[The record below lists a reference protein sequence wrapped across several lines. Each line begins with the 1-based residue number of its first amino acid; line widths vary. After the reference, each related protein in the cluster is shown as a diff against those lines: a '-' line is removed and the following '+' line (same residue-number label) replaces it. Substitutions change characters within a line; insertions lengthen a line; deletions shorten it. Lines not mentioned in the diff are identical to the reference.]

1 MKALALTAILSLGSS
16 IGVAE
21 SNNEDGPFILAE
33 NSWVCVTPEAYD
45 QAITEADKTDDIRG
59 LRKKFL
65 EDRLCMT
72 IDDEDIEDMMAP
84 FVLVTDRQDEK
95 IKVRFEVEFYKRIA
109 FLHRNFARVTFAGWT
124 HQDRLKP
131 RSSLGDN
138 D

>member
-1 MKALALTAILSLGSS
+1 MKGLALTAALVLGSS
-16 IGVAE
+16 MGMAE
-21 SNNEDGPFILAE
+21 TTEEDGPFILAE

-45 QAITEADKTDDIRG
+45 QATAEADKTDDIRG

-65 EDRLCMT
+65 ENKLCMT
-72 IDDEDIEDMMAP
+72 VDDEDIEDMMAP

-124 HQDRLKP
+124 HEDRLKP
-131 RSSLGDN
+131 RSSLGEN
-138 D
+138 